1 MPTHPMNTKTLLL
14 FLSLTGILACG
25 PSKSDRLIQ
34 EAELRAHDDSVKRA
48 AEDQMKQKL
57 EMKFALTDSIN
68 RIGTEVSTLKEALG
82 NLKAELEVQKDKLAG
97 LKDFQFLRSRGE
109 RESQIREKARELV
122 NLENLQNETATRLEN
137 LLVRLDYFKGKIREY
152 AEN

>member
-109 RESQIREKARELV
+109 RCWKNLYQHLFWQIMTIFILILTKCNELRNI
-122 NLENLQNETATRLEN
+122 NLFTNW
-137 LLVRLDYFKGKIREY
+137 FIC
-152 AEN
+152 